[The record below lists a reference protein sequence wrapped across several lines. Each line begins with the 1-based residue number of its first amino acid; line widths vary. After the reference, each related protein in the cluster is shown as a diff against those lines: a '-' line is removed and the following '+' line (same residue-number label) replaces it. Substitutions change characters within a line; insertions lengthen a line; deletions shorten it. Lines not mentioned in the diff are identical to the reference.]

1 MKLTKKSLLGVIVF
15 MMVFCIALT
24 GCAAEENAK
33 AEELS
38 LILAEE
44 EFTVLDQ
51 FPNLK
56 KLDLTGTDCYEA
68 ILAYAESHPQVDVT
82 YSVSL
87 GTEDYRSDVTELELK
102 PGNFE
107 YQALLE
113 NLKYLPG
120 VQKISFPDTDLAM
133 EQFEQPKAAYPN
145 ITLDYMAPLL
155 GTMYEPGVEQLDL
168 SHMQPD
174 QVAEVVSHLPRFTKL
189 TYVEL
194 MDGSGKSSL
203 APADVKTLQDAA
215 PGVTFHY
222 SFNLF
227 GKTVSTTDEVIVYD
241 EVEIGNEGEAKIREA
256 LDILDSCKQ
265 FKLDNCGVDTPIM
278 ASLREDYPHIQI
290 DWRIRISYY
299 NICTDETFLRMH
311 VILDNTT
318 AADLKYC
325 TKVQYMD
332 ISSNSKL
339 TDISFIES
347 MPELQCL
354 IASNCPITDLS
365 PLENLQNMTWLELG
379 YCKISDLAPL
389 SGCENLKYLN
399 ISHTGVSDLTPV
411 NSLPLERFIAISTA
425 LTDEAEAAFQAAHS
439 SCITRWEGNYPYGTG
454 WRFNEDGKT
463 YFEYYNTLREIFRY
477 DDNTYYGNRKDRQFE

>member
-1 MKLTKKSLLGVIVF
+1 MKLTKKSLLCLFLMLVL
-15 MMVFCIALT
+15 CIAIT

-44 EFTVLDQ
+44 EFAVLDQ

-68 ILAYAESHPQVDVT
+68 ILAYMDSHPQVAVT
-82 YSVSL
+82 YSVRL
-87 GTEDYRSDVTELELK
+87 GGDDYPSDVTGLELH
-102 PGNFE
+102 PGEFD
-107 YQALLE
+107 YQLLLE
-113 NLKYLPG
+113 NLKYLPN

-133 EQFEQPKAAYPN
+133 EQFEKLEKTYPG

-155 GTMYEPGVEQLDL
+155 GVMYEPGVTELDL
-168 SHMQPD
+168 SHMQPS
-174 QVAEVVSHLPRFTKL
+174 QVEEVIAQLPRFTRL

-203 APADVKTLQDAA
+203 APADVKILQDAA
-215 PGVTFHY
+215 PNVTFHY
-222 SFNLF
+222 TFSFF
-227 GKTVSTTDEVIVYD
+227 GQTLSTTDEVIVYD
-241 EVEIGNEGEAKIREA
+241 EVEIGNENEAKIREA

-265 FKLDNCGVDTPIM
+265 FKLDDCGVDTPIM
-278 ASLREDYPHIQI
+278 ASLRQDYPNIRI

-311 VILDNTT
+311 VILDNQT
-318 AADLKYC
+318 AADLQYC
-325 TKVQYMD
+325 TKVKYMD

-339 TDISFIES
+339 TDFSFIAS
-347 MPELQCL
+347 MPELECL
-354 IASNCPITDLS
+354 VASNCPVTDLT
-365 PLENLQNMTWLELG
+365 PLQNLKNLTWLELG
-379 YCKISDLAPL
+379 YCKMADLAPL

-399 ISHTGVSDLTPV
+399 ISHTGISDLAPV

-425 LTDEAEAAFQAAHS
+425 LSDEAEAAFEAAHTG
-439 SCITRWEGNYPYGTG
+439 CITRWEGNYPYGTG

-463 YFEYYNTLREIFRY
+463 YFEYYDTMREIFRY
-477 DDNTYYGNRKDRQFE
+477 DDSTYYGNRKDRQFE